1 MHIPVKSL
9 KQESPTIPVRV
20 RGRAS
25 ILKSTF
31 DESKHKRSADGRFA
45 SFALDDIDFGEDDG
59 AIGAAGFDYDP
70 DEWVGA
76 IAEVPK
82 QHQSAVKKFLARTK
96 GMTVGADEFDA
107 AYDAL
112 SDAIPNFDDFEQVSM
127 ILGLA

>member
-1 MHIPVKSL
+1 MVN
-9 KQESPTIPVRV
+9 TIFLYNGHEYIR
-20 RGRAS
+20 RGS
-25 ILKSTF
+25 QLLLKSTF

-59 AIGAAGFDYDP
+59 AIGSTGFDYDP
-70 DEWVGA
+70 DEWASA

-82 QHQSAVKKFLARTK
+82 QHQSAVKEFLARTK

-107 AYDAL
+107 AYDEL
-112 SDAIPNFDDFEQVSM
+112 SEAIPSFDDFEQVSM